1 MYRFFCVFVLLEF
14 SVGISFLLYRC
25 VLLSLLEYNITLQI
39 YIWLLETYKYVFRF
53 RCKTNFHAVFFG
65 LCYLIF
71 FSHTAFCQKL
81 MINLF
86 PWSNSMIC
94 IENPLGE
101 TSKEVTCVLTILSK
115 KPIDTYTF
123 VWHAIWLTCST
134 IQTSLII
141 GA

>member
-1 MYRFFCVFVLLEF
+1 MYRIVCVFVLLEF

-53 RCKTNFHAVFFG
+53 RCKNEFPFFWFM
-65 LCYLIF
+65 LF
-71 FSHTAFCQKL
+71 NNFSHTAFCQKL

-101 TSKEVTCVLTILSK
+101 ISKEVTCILTILSK
-115 KPIDTYTF
+115 KTIDTYTF